1 MGAPGLTICTCKC
14 TFLSMSK
21 RYSIAE
27 ARANLPTI
35 VREAESGK
43 EIQLTRRGRPVA
55 MVVSSQQYERLRP
68 RFVEAYR
75 SFVKKF
81 PPNEVGLDNGFF
93 ELIRQESAGREV
105 PL

>member
-1 MGAPGLTICTCKC
+1 
-14 TFLSMSK
+14 MSK

-55 MVVSSQQYERLRP
+55 MVVPSQKYERLRGERP
-68 RFVEAYR
+68 RFVEAYG